1 MWMWLVLL
9 YGVLK
14 GFREIVKKKAL
25 EKNSTIEVLFMYT
38 LLAFLLVAADAQ
50 NALGMEPKYYFYIA
64 VKSFVIFLA
73 WMFSFKAIKKMPI
86 SLYGVLD
93 LSRVLFATLLG
104 VVVLQETLGALQ
116 VTGLAFVSLGLV
128 LLKYKPGHRLRAG
141 VVGLA
146 GKAGEVSEPQKGNA
160 EEYVK
165 KEESTQKKEST
176 QKEHKVKAEE
186 GLRQKKE
193 LEAEK
198 GLGQEKELEAEKGL
212 GQEKEPETEERVD
225 VKLVVMAFASCL
237 LNAVSGLLDKLLMR
251 DISSSQLQFWY
262 MLFLVLMYLIFILVT
277 RTPVHMGS
285 VVRNQWIWILSILF
299 VIADRALFAANGMA
313 ESRITVMTLIKQSGC
328 IVTIL
333 AGRFL
338 FHEKNTGHKLVCA
351 AIIIAGIVL
360 GVM

>member
-50 NALGMEPKYYFYIA
+50 NALGMELKYYFYIA

-128 LLKYKPGHRLRAG
+128 LLKYRPGRRLRAG

-146 GKAGEVSEPQKGNA
+146 GKAGEVSEPQKGNV

-165 KEESTQKKEST
+165 KEESTQKKESI

-186 GLRQKKE
+186 GLRQ
-193 LEAEK
+193 
-198 GLGQEKELEAEKGL
+198 EKELEAEKGL
-212 GQEKEPETEERVD
+212 RQEKELEAEERVD

-351 AIIIAGIVL
+351 AIIIVGIVL

>member
-9 YGVLK
+9 YGIFK

-38 LLAFLLVAADAQ
+38 LIAFLMVLPDAKH
-50 NALGMEPKYYFYIA
+50 ALGMEPKYYIYVA
-64 VKSFVIFLA
+64 LKSFVIFLA

-104 VVVLQETLGALQ
+104 VVVLQEMLGTFQ
-116 VTGLAFVSLGLV
+116 MIGLAFVSLGLL
-128 LLKYKPGHRLRAG
+128 LLKYKPKAF
-141 VVGLA
+141 VG
-146 GKAGEVSEPQKGNA
+146 KTSERGEA
-160 EEYVK
+160 
-165 KEESTQKKEST
+165 
-176 QKEHKVKAEE
+176 
-186 GLRQKKE
+186 
-193 LEAEK
+193 
-198 GLGQEKELEAEKGL
+198 
-212 GQEKEPETEERVD
+212 VD
-225 VKLVVMAFASCL
+225 IKLVVMAFSSCL
-237 LNAVSGLLDKLLMR
+237 LNAVSGLLDKLLMK

-262 MLFLVLMYLIFILVT
+262 MLFLVLMYLAFILVT
-277 RTPVHMGS
+277 KTPVRVGS
-285 VVRNQWIWILSILF
+285 VLKNYWIWILSILF
-299 VIADRALFAANGMA
+299 VIADRALFVANGMA

-351 AIIIAGIVL
+351 AIIIAGIVI
-360 GVM
+360 GVI